1 MRDYIE
7 ICKIINTHGVAGMV
21 KADAWCDSPK
31 VLADMKELYKLNKN
45 GEYEKLTVIRGS
57 VQGRFTLLKFEGV
70 TTFEDAVKLKNTVL
84 FAKHDDVPVEEGAV
98 LIDDLKGLQVID
110 ADSGK
115 VYGTLNDVIN
125 LGASDL
131 YEVNTPN
138 GMVLMPAVEEFVDV
152 IDLDEGIF
160 IRPIPGMFDEI

>member
-21 KADAWCDSPK
+21 KADAWCDSPRI
-31 VLADMKELYKLNKN
+31 LADMKELYRLNKN
-45 GEYEKLTVIRGS
+45 GEYEKLTVVRGT
-57 VQGRFTLLKFEGV
+57 VQGRFTLLMFDGISSFDE
-70 TTFEDAVKLKNTVL
+70 AVKLKNTVL

-98 LIDDLKGLQVID
+98 LIDDLKGLPVID
-110 ADSGK
+110 AETGK
-115 VYGTLNDVIN
+115 IYGTLNDVIN

-131 YEVNTPN
+131 YEVTTQK
-138 GMVLMPAVEEFVDV
+138 GTALMPAVPEFVDR

-160 IRPIPGMFDEI
+160 VRPIPGIFDEN